1 VNPAGAGGAG
11 RARTVLVRPARL
23 PEGAVEAHG
32 RLVRTTPFVAPG
44 GWTAAA
50 VYGARQTQ
58 GRDGPAEVLIVPVAD
73 GKDHAPAG
81 AAGAGLR
88 TEPCG
93 VETSRAG
100 CEHPRRF
107 SPPIRVIFLELP
119 VSKEMLSV
127 SQLRPTVSRDRFD
140 SNGARKAAISML
152 TAIYKTGR
160 HGTLAEVL
168 IALEVIDSNLDGR
181 PHSMKSLSSKLGIPY
196 TSVSRIVYS
205 LTSEAQPGG
214 LLKLV
219 PDGKDRRRKHIELDP
234 EAFKRSGSQ
243 VRALEKA
250 MIDYYGSSVYKL
262 KREKAN

>member
-1 VNPAGAGGAG
+1 V
-11 RARTVLVRPARL
+11 
-23 PEGAVEAHG
+23 
-32 RLVRTTPFVAPG
+32 
-44 GWTAAA
+44 
-50 VYGARQTQ
+50 
-58 GRDGPAEVLIVPVAD
+58 
-73 GKDHAPAG
+73 
-81 AAGAGLR
+81 
-88 TEPCG
+88 
-93 VETSRAG
+93 SR
-100 CEHPRRF
+100 
-107 SPPIRVIFLELP
+107 
-119 VSKEMLSV
+119 EMLSV
-127 SQLRPTVSRDRFD
+127 SQLRPTVSRERFD
-140 SNGARKAAISML
+140 SNGARKAAIAML

-214 LLKLV
+214 ILKLV